1 LNEIWQEP
9 QIIDWTE
16 ILLASYQRLLGKEL
30 IECSGSRSPEVPAKL
45 SAQAQL
51 LYTAPFVVVS
61 HGTQSDPVLNY
72 GNQVALDLWEM
83 DWAMFT
89 KTPSKSTAEPVNQA
103 ARQVMISQAKHQG
116 FIDNYRGVRI
126 SSSGR
131 RFEIDRAII
140 WNLTDLQDQPC
151 GQAATFASWQY
162 L

>member
-9 QIIDWTE
+9 QIIDWVE
-16 ILLASYQRLLGKEL
+16 ILLASYRQLLGREL
-30 IECSGSRSPEVPAKL
+30 MECSGSRLEKS
-45 SAQAQL
+45 QL
-51 LYTAPFVVVS
+51 LYAAPFVVVS
-61 HGTQSDPVLNY
+61 HGTESDPVLNY

-83 DWAMFT
+83 DWTKFT
-89 KTPSKSTAEPVNQA
+89 QTPSRSTAEPVNQA
-103 ARQVMISQAKHQG
+103 TRELMMAQVLQQG

-140 WNLTDLQDQPC
+140 WNLTDLQGQPC
-151 GQAATFASWQY
+151 GQAATFADWRY